1 MEQTQCR
8 CDSAAHV
15 IEVWVHD
22 GGPEHRPFVCATVG
36 LYERLDP
43 PSHDQLPDAETQK
56 ARRGPVDVRIA
67 EARTDVHGRCRLRL
81 EAFKAGYA
89 YFVVYEHHPCT
100 HHQVTPETRG
110 PVELVPKVHPEIV
123 MTMLDPHCTAV
134 PPGIV
139 RVGDQVA
146 LEALCEHLDTSQ
158 WSVDWPEG
166 VSYAHHSTTKANMV
180 IRRAGRQ
187 RLDATFRFAYQPDI
201 EIEGTSD
208 KQNARIA
215 SESTTAKPNADA
227 SGIPSANLSVSM
239 EYHADETPRL
249 SIHGDIN
256 TRLDRTVTEFT
267 SDVAFWTGILNCTN
281 ALSFDTY
288 QAFME
293 YLFDGE
299 NTEPPVAGF
308 ERHRFPAKG
317 DTYRD
322 LLKRRAL
329 PFTDTDAYRL
339 LKAATEAF
347 VMVNC
352 GVLRH
357 DPAFDRGCDD
367 SWLERRGIPIPGTSL
382 LSVYEDRYMQR
393 VNGTSALPYL
403 AIIRAKLPDIRLRS
417 FRGSSGS
424 AIYDEENY
432 AILQQK
438 LRDPCLLELL
448 WSYWHEEGMTTQT
461 VKAVER
467 RFQNVRSVDTPDPL
481 ANLEMDPL
489 RPLATL
495 MFGHCQDEQH
505 RLTVVVRNYEYDHQY
520 GLRLQGK
527 AVQNIRPADTRS
539 KFIEAFHNLLRL
551 CAAFYRQDDDT
562 TVKADAFPVLNALK
576 EVHLILSQASSN
588 GFGDLPSTA
597 RIEMLM
603 EQWLLARPEFR
614 EYLPTRIM
622 VAYPEPWMDR
632 VDAMKK
638 LQGWTD
644 TSVLHFHNLGMF
656 GEQILLS
663 IRWGAWSPVYEPLQA
678 FNWARFWRPQIQG
691 YTHAY
696 RAATGVDLSSESGDS
711 KMDSMMPS
719 VLLQQRLALQ
729 QRAA

>member
-1 MEQTQCR
+1 MEQTQGR
-8 CDSAAHV
+8 CGSAAHV
-15 IEVWVHD
+15 VEVWVHD
-22 GGPEHRPFVCATVG
+22 GSPECRPFVDATVG
-36 LYERLDP
+36 LYEHQV
-43 PSHDQLPDAETQK
+43 SETQSQ
-56 ARRGPVDVRIA
+56 RDVTDPLVDGPPRDALRIA
-67 EARTDVHGRCRLRL
+67 VGRTDRDGRCRLTL
-81 EAFKAGYA
+81 DAFKETCTYWVL
-89 YFVVYEHHPCT
+89 YSHHPGAYKR
-100 HHQVTPETRG
+100 VTKGQKE
-110 PVELVPKVHPEIV
+110 PVELIPDVRPTIT
-123 MTMLDPHCTAV
+123 MRMLDPKGPDV

-139 RVGDQVA
+139 RVGDQVT
-146 LEALCEHLDTSQ
+146 LEARCDDRDTSE
-158 WSVDWPEG
+158 WCVEWPEG
-166 VSYAHHSTTKANMV
+166 VSYAHHSKAHANMV
-180 IRRAGRQ
+180 IRHPGRQ
-187 RLDATFRFAYQPDI
+187 RIDATFLFPYIPDFDPPGGGYTP
-201 EIEGTSD
+201 EETTPNGAPKTPPA
-208 KQNARIA
+208 ARLYV
-215 SESTTAKPNADA
+215 
-227 SGIPSANLSVSM
+227 GI
-239 EYHADETPRL
+239 EYHAEETPPLR
-249 SIHGDIN
+249 IHGDIT
-256 TRLDRTVTEFT
+256 TRLDRTATEFT
-267 SDVAFWTGILNCTN
+267 SDVAFWTGIQNCTN

-288 QAFME
+288 QSFMS

-299 NTEPPVAGF
+299 NTEPPVPGF
-308 ERHRFPAKG
+308 EHHRFPAKR
-317 DTYRD
+317 DTYHN
-322 LLKRRAL
+322 LLTRRAL
-329 PFTDTDAYRL
+329 PFTDTDAYRI

-382 LSVYEDRYMQR
+382 LPIYKDNYMQR
-393 VNGTSALPYL
+393 VNGISMLPYL
-403 AIIRAKLPDIRLRS
+403 AIIRSKLPDVRLRS
-417 FRGSSGS
+417 FPRRPG
-424 AIYDEENY
+424 ADMYDEENY
-432 AILQQK
+432 AIMQQK

-467 RFQNVRSVDTPDPL
+467 RFQNVRSVDSPDPL

-527 AVQNIRPADTRS
+527 AVQDIRPADSRS

-622 VAYPEPWMDR
+622 VAYPEAWMDR

-644 TSVLHFHNLGMF
+644 TSVLHFHNLGVF

-663 IRWGAWSPVYEPLQA
+663 IRWGAWSPIFEPVQA
-678 FNWARFWRPQIQG
+678 FNWARFWRPQVQG

-696 RAATGVDLSSESGDS
+696 RAATGVDLTSEPADA
-711 KMDSMMPS
+711 KLDATMPS
-719 VLLQQRLALQ
+719 VLLQKRLALQ
-729 QRAA
+729 ERAA

>member
-8 CDSAAHV
+8 CDSAAHA

-215 SESTTAKPNADA
+215 SESTTAKSNADA
-227 SGIPSANLSVSM
+227 AGHPSANLSVSM

-308 ERHRFPAKG
+308 ERHRFPAK
-317 DTYRD
+317 
-322 LLKRRAL
+322 RR
-329 PFTDTDAYRL
+329 
-339 LKAATEAF
+339 
-347 VMVNC
+347 
-352 GVLRH
+352 
-357 DPAFDRGCDD
+357 
-367 SWLERRGIPIPGTSL
+367 
-382 LSVYEDRYMQR
+382 
-393 VNGTSALPYL
+393 
-403 AIIRAKLPDIRLRS
+403 
-417 FRGSSGS
+417 
-424 AIYDEENY
+424 
-432 AILQQK
+432 
-438 LRDPCLLELL
+438 
-448 WSYWHEEGMTTQT
+448 
-461 VKAVER
+461 
-467 RFQNVRSVDTPDPL
+467 
-481 ANLEMDPL
+481 
-489 RPLATL
+489 
-495 MFGHCQDEQH
+495 
-505 RLTVVVRNYEYDHQY
+505 
-520 GLRLQGK
+520 
-527 AVQNIRPADTRS
+527 
-539 KFIEAFHNLLRL
+539 
-551 CAAFYRQDDDT
+551 
-562 TVKADAFPVLNALK
+562 
-576 EVHLILSQASSN
+576 
-588 GFGDLPSTA
+588 
-597 RIEMLM
+597 
-603 EQWLLARPEFR
+603 
-614 EYLPTRIM
+614 YLP
-622 VAYPEPWMDR
+622 
-632 VDAMKK
+632 
-638 LQGWTD
+638 
-644 TSVLHFHNLGMF
+644 
-656 GEQILLS
+656 
-663 IRWGAWSPVYEPLQA
+663 
-678 FNWARFWRPQIQG
+678 
-691 YTHAY
+691 
-696 RAATGVDLSSESGDS
+696 
-711 KMDSMMPS
+711 
-719 VLLQQRLALQ
+719 
-729 QRAA
+729 

>member
-1 MEQTQCR
+1 MGTFNE
-8 CDSAAHV
+8 SSEYH
-15 IEVWVHD
+15 
-22 GGPEHRPFVCATVG
+22 
-36 LYERLDP
+36 
-43 PSHDQLPDAETQK
+43 
-56 ARRGPVDVRIA
+56 
-67 EARTDVHGRCRLRL
+67 
-81 EAFKAGYA
+81 
-89 YFVVYEHHPCT
+89 VVYEHHPCT
-100 HHQVTPETRG
+100 HERVDQEKKEPI
-110 PVELVPKVHPEIV
+110 ELIPDVQPKII
-123 MTMLDPHCTAV
+123 MSMLDPKGPNV

-139 RVGDQVA
+139 RVGDQVT
-146 LEALCEHLDTSQ
+146 LEAQCGDHDISKWCVE
-158 WSVDWPEG
+158 WPEG
-166 VSYAHHSTTKANMV
+166 VSYAQDSKAHANMV
-180 IRRAGRQ
+180 VRHPGRQ
-187 RLDATFRFAYQPDI
+187 RLDVTFLFPYLPDFEPSKGGHVLDAATPPP
-201 EIEGTSD
+201 
-208 KQNARIA
+208 
-215 SESTTAKPNADA
+215 AKLFV
-227 SGIPSANLSVSM
+227 GV

-249 SIHGDIN
+249 RIHGDIN

-267 SDVAFWTGILNCTN
+267 SDVAFWTGIQNCTN

-288 QAFME
+288 QSFMS

-299 NTEPPVAGF
+299 NTQPAASGF
-308 ERHRFPAKG
+308 EQHRFPAKR
-317 DTYRD
+317 DTYRG
-322 LLKRRAL
+322 LLTRRAL
-329 PFTDTDAYRL
+329 PFTDTDAYRI

-367 SWLERRGIPIPGTSL
+367 SWLERRGIPVPGTSL
-382 LSVYEDRYMQR
+382 LPIYKDHYMQR
-393 VNGTSALPYL
+393 VNGISALPYL
-403 AIIRAKLPDIRLRS
+403 AIIRSKLPDVRLRS
-417 FRGSSGS
+417 FPNSPG
-424 AIYDEENY
+424 ADMYDEENY
-432 AILQQK
+432 AIMQQK

-467 RFQNVRSVDTPDPL
+467 RFQNVRSVETPDPL

-527 AVQNIRPADTRS
+527 AVQDIRPADSRS

-622 VAYPEPWMDR
+622 VAYPEAWMDR

-644 TSVLHFHNLGMF
+644 TSVLHFHNLGVF

-663 IRWGAWSPVYEPLQA
+663 IRWGAWSPIFEPVQA

-696 RAATGVDLSSESGDS
+696 RAATGVDLTAEPGDA
-711 KMDSMMPS
+711 KLDAMMPS
-719 VLLQQRLALQ
+719 VLLQKRLALQ
-729 QRAA
+729 ERAA